1 MPGRRTTPAAPRTIR
16 RMDAES
22 AEQLAAVAPRM
33 RELAPAPDASVFY
46 ELMSDA
52 LVWSDEIPDLASG
65 DVRTFQ
71 CLRFVFRYRT
81 TLIVDRPDERYRGV
95 WEEASR
101 LFPDWPGF
109 DPRRRAPELR
119 PVYERF
125 VEQAKADIRE
135 LFDKPVS

>member
-1 MPGRRTTPAAPRTIR
+1 ME
-16 RMDAES
+16 AEPL
-22 AEQLAAVAPRM
+22 EQLRAIALRM
-33 RELAPAPDASVFY
+33 RELKPAPGATVFY

-52 LVWSDEIPDLASG
+52 LVWSDEIPDLETG
-65 DVRTFQ
+65 DVRAYH

-81 TLIVDRPDERYRGV
+81 TLMLGEPDGRFVGV
-95 WEEASR
+95 WEEAGK

-109 DPRRRAPELR
+109 DLRRQAVELR

-125 VEQAKADIRE
+125 REQAKADIRE